1 MILMPEIAEVETV
14 RNTLKERILNKKI
27 KDVKVHYKNMIES
40 DINTFAKDLINDEF
54 IDIKRKGK
62 WLIFE
67 TNNKYLLSHLRMEGK
82 FFIKDANKAKGKHEH
97 VTIYFEDNT
106 TLRYED
112 TRKFGRMNLVKKE
125 DLETTE
131 SIAKQGFEP
140 GDKNLTSSYLMDKFK
155 NKRLPIKTVLL
166 DQTIISGLGNIYV
179 NEVMFYAKINPL
191 KEAKN
196 ISKEECDLIVKG
208 SDEIIRE
215 AIKMG
220 GTTIKS
226 YTSSLGVTGRFQQ
239 NLKVHKREGEAC
251 LVCGTIILNI
261 KIGGRSTYYCPECQ
275 K

>member
-14 RNTLKERILNKKI
+14 RNTLKGRILNKKI
-27 KDVKVHYKNMIES
+27 TDVKVHYKNMIES
-40 DINTFAKDLINDEF
+40 DINTFAKDLINGEF

-82 FFIKDANKAKGKHEH
+82 FFIKDANEAKGKHEH

-140 GDKNLTSSYLMDKFK
+140 GDKNLTSSYLLDKFK

-251 LVCGTIILNI
+251 LVCGSIILNI

>member
-1 MILMPEIAEVETV
+1 MPEIAEVETV
-14 RNTLKERILNKKI
+14 RNTLKKQILRKQI
-27 KDVKVHYKNMIES
+27 KDVKVYYERMIES
-40 DINTFAKDLINDEF
+40 NIKDFAKDLVGKSF
-54 IDIKRKGK
+54 IDIKRRGK

-67 TNNKYLLSHLRMEGK
+67 TEDRYLLSHLRMEGK
-82 FFIKDANKAKGKHEH
+82 FFIKNSADEKGKHEH
-97 VTIYFEDNT
+97 VAIFFDDNT

-112 TRKFGRMNLVKKE
+112 TRKFGRMNLIKKE
-125 DLETTE
+125 ELESTE
-131 SIAKQGFEP
+131 SIAKQGLEP
-140 GDKNLTSSYLMDKFK
+140 GDKKLTSDYLLEKFK

-179 NEVMFYAKINPL
+179 NEVMFYARINPL
-191 KEAKN
+191 KEAKDVTN
-196 ISKEECDLIVKG
+196 KECEQIVKG

-239 NLKVHKREGEAC
+239 NLMVHKREGEPC
-251 LVCGTIILNI
+251 KVCGNPIKNI
-261 KIGGRSTYYCPECQ
+261 KIGGRSTYYCEVCQ

>member
-14 RNTLKERILNKKI
+14 RNTLKGRILNKKI
-27 KDVKVHYKNMIES
+27 TDVKVHYKNMIES
-40 DINTFAKDLINDEF
+40 DINKFASSLIGDSF
-54 IDIKRKGK
+54 IDIKRRGK

-82 FFIKDANKAKGKHEH
+82 FFIKDANEAKGKHEH

-140 GDKNLTSSYLMDKFK
+140 GDKNLTSSYLLDKFK

-251 LVCGTIILNI
+251 LVCGTIINNI
-261 KIGGRSTYYCPECQ
+261 KIGGRSTYYCPKCQ

>member
-1 MILMPEIAEVETV
+1 MPEIAEVETV
-14 RNTLKERILNKKI
+14 RNTLKGRILNKKI
-27 KDVKVHYKNMIES
+27 TDVKVHYKNMIES
-40 DINTFAKDLINDEF
+40 DINKFASSLIGDSF
-54 IDIKRKGK
+54 IDIKRRGK

-82 FFIKDANKAKGKHEH
+82 FFIKDDKEAKGKHEH

-112 TRKFGRMNLVKKE
+112 TRKFGRMNLINKE
-125 DLETTE
+125 ELSTTE

-140 GDKNLTSSYLMDKFK
+140 GEKGLTSTYLLEKFK
-155 NKRLPIKTVLL
+155 NKKLPIKSVLL

-179 NEVMFYAKINPL
+179 NEVMFYAKINP
-191 KEAKN
+191 ERSASS
-196 ISKEECDLIVKG
+196 ITKEECELIVKG
-208 SDEIIRE
+208 SNEIIKE

-239 NLKVHKREGEAC
+239 NLKVHKKEGEPC
-251 LVCGTIILNI
+251 SICDTPIKNI
-261 KIGGRSTYYCPECQ
+261 KIGGRSTYYCPKCQ

>member
-14 RNTLKERILNKKI
+14 RNTLKGRILNKKI
-27 KDVKVHYKNMIES
+27 TDVKVHYKNMIES

-82 FFIKDANKAKGKHEH
+82 FFIKDANEAKGKHEH

-140 GDKNLTSSYLMDKFK
+140 GDKNLTSSYLLDKFK

-251 LVCGTIILNI
+251 LVCGSIILNI